1 MIVLFDHSSEIP
13 PPPHGQADEG
23 QQVNAGGQ
31 GLQGSPQGQD
41 TLKFHGQG
49 QAEQGVKHGEG
60 EVKKPLV

>member
-1 MIVLFDHSSEIP
+1 LIVLFDHSSEIP

-31 GLQGSPQGQD
+31 GLPQGQD
-41 TLKFHGQG
+41 TLKFQG